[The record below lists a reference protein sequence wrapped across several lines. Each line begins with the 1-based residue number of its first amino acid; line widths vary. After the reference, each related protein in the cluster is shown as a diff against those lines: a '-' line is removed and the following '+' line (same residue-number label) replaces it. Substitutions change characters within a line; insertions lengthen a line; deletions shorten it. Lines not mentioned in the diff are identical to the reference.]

1 MESQS
6 DSSDGDRPARP
17 PSPGDERPLAVLM
30 WKDLS
35 DEEFLARV
43 QMVLDP
49 DIDATARWQILRELR
64 DLYQQRARF
73 LERLWELIA
82 ARLEAPAGRYLPG
95 EGELRR
101 LLDSVHGPIPIRSRE
116 DDPPADRR

>member
-1 MESQS
+1 MRNDE
-6 DSSDGDRPARP
+6 P
-17 PSPGDERPLAVLM
+17 PERILKCQQL

-35 DEEFLARV
+35 DAEFLARV

-64 DLYQQRARF
+64 DLYQQRAHF

-82 ARLEAPAGRYLPG
+82 ARLEAGEGRYLPG
-95 EGELRR
+95 EGELWR
-101 LLDSVHGPIPIRSRE
+101 LLASIPGPIPIRSRE
-116 DDPPADRR
+116 EDPPTDP

>member
-1 MESQS
+1 M
-6 DSSDGDRPARP
+6 PT
-17 PSPGDERPLAVLM
+17 DEQPERILKCQQM

-82 ARLEAPAGRYLPG
+82 ARLESPDGRYLPG

-101 LLDSVHGPIPIRSRE
+101 LLDSVPGPIPIRSRE
-116 DDPPADRR
+116 EDLPADP